1 MKTII
6 LIGPQGSGK
15 GTQAKLIAESYH
27 IPHIS
32 TGDLFRH
39 IMTEKS
45 PLGKELSGY
54 INRGEL
60 VPNELTLNILRQRLL
75 QDDCANGFLLDGYP
89 RNVTQAVDLDALFT
103 SLAIELTNVICLEI
117 PRELVYERL
126 EGRRTCPACG
136 RVYHVKYNP
145 PLVEGLCDDD
155 GEKLE
160 QRADD
165 TEAAINKRL
174 DIYYAETEPVID
186 YYEQQNLVANI
197 NATLDITEVFAA
209 IIEVLARD

>member
-15 GTQAKLIAESYH
+15 GTQAKLIAESYS

-32 TGDLFRH
+32 TGDLFRQ
-39 IMTEKS
+39 MMAEKS
-45 PLGKELSGY
+45 DLGEELSGY

-60 VPNELTLNILRQRLL
+60 VPNELTLDILRHRLL

-89 RNVTQAVDLDALFT
+89 RNVAQAVDLDALFA
-103 SLAIELTNVICLEI
+103 SLTIELTNVICLEI

-186 YYEQQNLVANI
+186 YYQKQNLVANI

-209 IIEVLARD
+209 ITEVLARD